1 MVSLLPNSS
10 SKSKQRWNA
19 EHYAQIKVSINPEI
33 AEAFKASCTAAGVS
47 IAGVLSKFMAEY
59 SKTPI
64 KQKPPTD
71 PYGTR
76 RKRRNAAKAILT
88 QMEQLALAEERCRD
102 NIPDSFQNSKTYED
116 SDQSVDTL
124 NEIIDLLREAY

>member
-1 MVSLLPNSS
+1 MPNSP

-19 EHYAQIKVSINPEI
+19 EHYTQIKVSVNPEI
-33 AEAFKASCTAAGVS
+33 AEAFKTSCTKSGVS
-47 IAGVLSKFMAEY
+47 IASVLSKFMADY
-59 SKTPI
+59 SKIPTI
-64 KQKPPTD
+64 KKPPTD

-76 RKRRNAAKAILT
+76 RKRRNAAKVILI

-102 NIPDSFQNSKTYED
+102 NIPESFQNSKLYED
-116 SDQSVDTL
+116 SEQSADTL